1 MTPLLQTA
9 SLCKGGGVVAHSIMI
24 VDDNPANLKLLEEML
39 VRQGHGVRSFPRG
52 RMALAAAAKNPPDLI
67 LLDINMPEM
76 NGYEVCERLSSDAKL
91 CSIPV
96 IFLSALNETTD
107 KVRAFQAGG
116 VDYIAK
122 PFQFEEVNARV
133 ETHLKLHDL
142 QRALKVQNER
152 LEEAVAL
159 RTRELAEANQR
170 LTILD
175 RSKNEFLGLISH
187 ELRTPL
193 NGLLGVSEIVL
204 EDVGDTDEGNQL
216 RKMFDRSRQ
225 RILSIMDDAL
235 LLTEIDV
242 NGERFSSKPIS
253 LGAVLCGMIKRTDE
267 FAKSRNVRIVTSSQE
282 PCLVMGNEELVIRA
296 FHALLETAV
305 KFSAEGETVRV
316 SERTGRD
323 SVTVG
328 IESRGKAIP
337 ESILPKFFD
346 LFAVTEASTP
356 GGDLGLGPPV
366 AQRILSLFGASVSV
380 TNQEPA
386 GIRLAVSLKCA

>member
-1 MTPLLQTA
+1 VTPLLQTA
-9 SLCKGGGVVAHSIMI
+9 SLQKRECVAVYSIMI

-39 VRQGHGVRSFPRG
+39 VRQGHQVRSFPRG

-76 NGYEVCERLSSDAKL
+76 NGYEVCERLRSDAKL

-133 ETHLKLHDL
+133 ETHLKLHNL
-142 QRALKVQNER
+142 QRALKVQNEY

-187 ELRTPL
+187 EFRTPL
-193 NGLLGVSEIVL
+193 NGLLGVGEIFL
-204 EDVGDTDEGNQL
+204 ADVGNTDEGNEL
-216 RKMFDRSRQ
+216 REMFDQSRQ
-225 RILSIMDDAL
+225 RILSILDDAL

-242 NGERFSSKPIS
+242 NAERFSSHPVP
-253 LGAVLCGMIKRTDE
+253 LATMLHDAVSRADE
-267 FAKSRNVRIVTSSQE
+267 FAKSQSVQVVTSCQE
-282 PCLVMGNEELVIRA
+282 PCLVMGNEELMARA

-316 SERTGRD
+316 SQRTGRD

-328 IESRGKAIP
+328 IESRGKAVP
-337 ESILPKFFD
+337 ESELPKFFD
-346 LFAVTEASTP
+346 LFAVSEVSTP

-366 AQRILSLFGASVSV
+366 AQRILSLFGASVSI
-380 TNQEPA
+380 TNLEPT
-386 GIRLAVSLKCA
+386 GIRLEMSLKCA

>member
-9 SLCKGGGVVAHSIMI
+9 SLRKGGRRAAHSIMI
-24 VDDNPANLKLLEEML
+24 VDDNPANLKLLEEIL
-39 VRQGHGVRSFPRG
+39 SRQGHEVRSFPRG

-76 NGYEVCERLSSDAKL
+76 NGYEVCERLRSDAKL

-133 ETHLKLHDL
+133 ETHLKLHNL
-142 QRALKVQNER
+142 QRALKVQNEH
-152 LEEAVAL
+152 LEEAVAM

-187 ELRTPL
+187 EFRTPL
-193 NGLLGVSEIVL
+193 NGLLGVGEIIL
-204 EDVGDTDEGNQL
+204 ADVADTFEGNEL
-216 RKMFDRSRQ
+216 REMFDQSRQ
-225 RILSIMDDAL
+225 RILSILDDAL

-242 NGERFSSKPIS
+242 NVERFSSEPVS
-253 LGAVLCGMIKRTDE
+253 LAAMLRSAITRTDE
-267 FAKSRNVRIVTSSQE
+267 FAKSRSVPVVTSSQE
-282 PCLVMGNEELVIRA
+282 PCLVMGNEKLMARA
-296 FHALLETAV
+296 FHALLDTAV
-305 KFSAEGETVRV
+305 KFSAVGETVRV
-316 SERTGRD
+316 SQRTGRD
-323 SVTVG
+323 SVTLG
-328 IESRGKAIP
+328 IESRGKAVP
-337 ESILPKFFD
+337 ESDLPKFFD
-346 LFAVTEASTP
+346 LFAVSEVSTP

-380 TNQEPA
+380 SNQEPT
-386 GIRLAVSLKCA
+386 GIRLAMSLKCA